1 MGTLGDS
8 VAARGGAIA
17 TMWVGGG
24 GGNNRADGAVGQ
36 VMGWHDR

>member
-8 VAARGGAIA
+8 VAARGGRSRPCGWGVEAV
-17 TMWVGGG
+17 TTG
-24 GGNNRADGAVGQ
+24 ADGAVGQ